1 MQADFKLT
9 GFDELHKALG
19 KFTERTERQLSMT
32 ALRAG
37 GRVVIKNAAQNA
49 PVDEGL
55 LQDKNSW
62 MSKAGRYR
70 PGEDITLIVGTKG
83 GRKFGWYAHLVEFG
97 TAHSRA
103 RPFFRPAFDEHAAEI
118 IEAVG
123 ASLTRG
129 IPRAVERGRR

>member
-1 MQADFKLT
+1 MLTEGKLE
-9 GFDELHKALG
+9 GFDDLHKALG
-19 KFTERTERQLSMT
+19 KFSERTERQLVVT

-37 GRVVIKNAAQNA
+37 ARVIIKHGAENA

-55 LQDKNSW
+55 LSDRKSW

-97 TAHSRA
+97 TATARA
-103 RPFFRPAFDEHAAEI
+103 RPFFRPAFDEHQHEI
-118 IEAVG
+118 VEAIGV
-123 ASLTRG
+123 SMSKG
-129 IPRAVERGRR
+129 IPRAIAKGRR